1 MTATTSESTSRPLRR
16 RARAALLVPAVAAGV
31 LLAGS
36 LAAGATTPVST
47 TAMIVCLRPGS
58 SLVAR
63 NSQGVCPAGFRMVK
77 VIGQRGL
84 TGAAGATGAQGEPG
98 EQGEQGPAGPAGAAG
113 AAGTDGSAGAA
124 GLDGATGP
132 QGPQGVPGPQGDQGL
147 PGLQGDQGPQGEQ
160 GPQGTSGATG
170 LTGLDGEPGPQ
181 GERGATGEQGPA
193 GPQGEQGPTGP
204 QGEPGAAGGT
214 GATGATGAT
223 GPQGEQGPQ
232 GPQGL
237 PGTNGTG
244 PAFIALGTGTSF
256 ATGDSKTLVSMHL
269 TEGVYVLS
277 ASIAVSGTTGQSSTA
292 TLTCIW
298 TPGIGGD
305 LLGSQPP
312 SMKDTETD
320 LKDDVLPLPPNAIT
334 VGTDGTTLTLSCYAS
349 FPSASMTLTGTLLA
363 TQVTSATVT

>member
-77 VIGQRGL
+77 VIGQRGF
-84 TGAAGATGAQGEPG
+84 TGAAGATGATGAQGEPG
-98 EQGEQGPAGPAGAAG
+98 EQGEQGLPGPAGAAG
-113 AAGTDGSAGAA
+113 ADGSAGAA

-132 QGPQGVPGPQGDQGL
+132 QGPQGVP
-147 PGLQGDQGPQGEQ
+147 GPQGEQ

-193 GPQGEQGPTGP
+193 GPQGEPGATGEQGPAGPQGDEGPAGP
-204 QGEPGAAGGT
+204 QGEPGAA
-214 GATGATGAT
+214 GATGAT

-244 PAFIALGTGTSF
+244 PAWFDVGSATSY
-256 ATGDSKTLVSMHL
+256 ATGDGHSLVSVEL
-269 TEGVYVLS
+269 PEGTYALS
-277 ASIAVSGTTGQSSTA
+277 ASVAVSGTTGQAGTA
-292 TLTCIW
+292 TITCIW
-298 TPGIGGD
+298 APGAGGD
-305 LLGSQPP
+305 LAGPQPP
-312 SMKDTETD
+312 SMKDSEAD
-320 LKDDVLPLPPNAIT
+320 LKDDLLYLPPNVIS
-334 VGTDGTTLTLSCYAS
+334 VGAEGTTTVLTCFAT

-363 TQVTSATVT
+363 TQVTSVTVT